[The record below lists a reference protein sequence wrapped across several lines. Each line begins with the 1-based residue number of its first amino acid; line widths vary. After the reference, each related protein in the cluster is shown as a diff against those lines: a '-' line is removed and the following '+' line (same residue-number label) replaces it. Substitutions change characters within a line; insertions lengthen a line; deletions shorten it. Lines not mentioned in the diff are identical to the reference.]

1 MANEIIEG
9 ILEAIRLIFTFDPE
23 VWGIIEVS
31 FRVSLISTFLAALVA
46 LPIGS
51 FIGLRKFKGKRGV
64 TNLINTF
71 MGFPPVVMGLI
82 IYLLLSRNGPFGTLG
97 LLYSTTAMII
107 AQFLLAVPIIMG
119 TAKAAIESVNPALK
133 ETVLSLGANERQL
146 WWELIK
152 HSKKSIIAGFLV
164 AFGQAI
170 SEVGAVMIV
179 GGNIRWETRTFT
191 TSIVL
196 QTRMGEFGMAIAL
209 GVILIFI
216 AFIVNYG
223 FTRLQTKVD

>member
-1 MANEIIEG
+1 MSNEIIEG
-9 ILEAIRLIFTFDPE
+9 ILEAVRLIFTFDPE
-23 VWGIIEVS
+23 IWGVIAVS
-31 FRVSLISTFLAALVA
+31 FRVSLTSTFLAALVA
-46 LPIGS
+46 LPIGT
-51 FIGLRKFKGKRGV
+51 FIGLREFKGKKEL

-71 MGFPPVVMGLI
+71 MGFPPVVMGLMV
-82 IYLLLSRNGPFGTLG
+82 YLLLSRTGLFGALG

-119 TAKAAIESVNPALK
+119 TTKAAIESVDSILK

-209 GVILIFI
+209 GVILILI

-223 FTRLQTKVD
+223 MTRLQSRVD

>member
-9 ILEAIRLIFTFDPE
+9 ILDGLRLIFTFDPE
-23 VWGIIEVS
+23 VWGIIGVS
-31 FRVSLISTFLAALVA
+31 FRVSLTSTFLATLVA

-51 FIGLRKFKGKRGV
+51 FIGLRRFKGKKTL

-82 IYLLLSRNGPFGTLG
+82 VYLLLSRTGPFGALG

-107 AQFLLAVPIIMG
+107 VQLLLALPIVMG
-119 TAKAAIESVNPALK
+119 TAKAAIETVDPALK
-133 ETVLSLGANERQL
+133 ETVISLGANERQL

-152 HSKKSIIAGFLV
+152 HSKRSIIAGILV
-164 AFGQAI
+164 AFGQNI
-170 SEVGAVMIV
+170 SEVGAVIIV

-191 TSIVL
+191 TAIVL

-209 GVILIFI
+209 GIILLLI

-223 FTRLQTKVD
+223 MTRVQSKAD

>member
-1 MANEIIEG
+1 MSNEIIEG

-82 IYLLLSRNGPFGTLG
+82 VYLLLSRNGPFGTLG
-97 LLYSTTAMII
+97 LLYSTTAMIV

-119 TAKAAIESVNPALK
+119 TAKAAIESVDPALK

-191 TSIVL
+191 TAIVL

-209 GVILIFI
+209 GVILITI

-223 FTRLQTKVD
+223 LTRLQTGAD